1 MRHRI
6 RPHPG
11 GNSSI
16 HFRRSPGPLFSKTLT
31 QEKSHGTEV
40 VTTQPG
46 VAFEKDR
53 DPRERRVSSVRT
65 ATRQTDTPTGPK
77 GSTIRTDHPASRTAK
92 NCASWGHNDLRD
104 GATRRI
110 SAPLLSYGAVC
121 GLGCRRS
128 RGVDRG
134 APPRF
139 RCFSD
144 QASSLPRRAAA
155 EESAGEIVTSGE
167 IDRMDGGKRVDAW
180 LPPLVQASIMSAHSC
195 NMWRRCCSYSALL

>member
-1 MRHRI
+1 MRATVSGSSPTTTVRFLF
-6 RPHPG
+6 RAFTAHPPAEPTAG
-11 GNSSI
+11 DI
-16 HFRRSPGPLFSKTLT
+16 AC
-31 QEKSHGTEV
+31 TEV
-40 VTTQPG
+40 LTTKPC

-53 DPRERRVSSVRT
+53 DSRERRISSART
-65 ATRQTDTPTGPK
+65 AARQADTPTRPK
-77 GSTIRTDHPASRTAK
+77 GSTIGPNHPASRTAE
-92 NCASWGHNDLRD
+92 NCASWRHNDLRD

-110 SAPLLSYGAVC
+110 SAPLLSDGAVC
-121 GLGCRRS
+121 GLGSRRG

-155 EESAGEIVTSGE
+155 EEPAGEIVTSGE
-167 IDRMDGGKRVDAW
+167 IDRMDGGKRVGAW